1 MFDLERSESEFKKAL
16 AINTDFIQPQIHL
29 GQIALYRG
37 NLAQAMDYFITVLG
51 TDPGNTESNL
61 LAGYMMWKQ
70 GNESRALEYFTKAYN
85 RAAKELSDHA
95 GSNEGDTAEGRSL
108 ERHINQSL
116 FQPFFTDLAHLPGK
130 NLSEEMLSLFK
141 SIDVFL

>member
-37 NLAQAMDYFITVLG
+37 NLAQAM
-51 TDPGNTESNL
+51 
-61 LAGYMMWKQ
+61 
-70 GNESRALEYFTKAYN
+70 EYFTKAYN

-108 ERHINQSL
+108 ERQINQSL